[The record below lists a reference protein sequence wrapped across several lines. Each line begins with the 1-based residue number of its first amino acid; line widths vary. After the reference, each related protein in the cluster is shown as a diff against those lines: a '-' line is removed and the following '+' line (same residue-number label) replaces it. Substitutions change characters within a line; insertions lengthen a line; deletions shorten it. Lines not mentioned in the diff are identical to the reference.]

1 MTLLLIYFAISVLS
15 VMILTY
21 WTKEMAGP
29 WQVEAAVYI
38 ISIGWPISV
47 SLLII
52 AMVRDKIKKR

>member
-15 VMILTY
+15 VMILTC

-38 ISIGWPISV
+38 ISIGWPISL

-52 AMVRDKIKKR
+52 SLIIDKMKR